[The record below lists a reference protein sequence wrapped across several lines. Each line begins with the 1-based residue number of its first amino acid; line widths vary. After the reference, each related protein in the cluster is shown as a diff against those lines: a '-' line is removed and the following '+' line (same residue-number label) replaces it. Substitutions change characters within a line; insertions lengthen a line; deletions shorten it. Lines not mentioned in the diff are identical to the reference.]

1 MKPEKKHK
9 VLFLC
14 TGNQARSQ
22 MAEGLLRA
30 CSGGSM
36 NIVSA
41 GSRPKDALH
50 PLAVKALAEI
60 KIDIAAAEPKDV
72 KRFLGEGFNYIITLC
87 DNARDECPYFPG
99 DAVRIHWSLTDPA
112 AVTGSKEDRI
122 SAFRAIRDEIS
133 RRIDDFLDGITGRS
147 D

>member
-22 MAEGLLRA
+22 IAEGLLRA
-30 CSGGSM
+30 RSGDTMDIS
-36 NIVSA
+36 SA
-41 GSRPKDALH
+41 GSRPKDAVH
-50 PLAVKALAEI
+50 PLAVKALAEMG
-60 KIDIAAAEPKDV
+60 IDIAAAEPKGVD
-72 KRFLGEGFNYIITLC
+72 RFAGEDFDYIITLC

-99 DAVRIHWSLTDPA
+99 DGARIHWSLSDPA
-112 AVTGSKEDRI
+112 AVSGSEEEQLI
-122 SAFRAIRDEIS
+122 SFRAIRDDIAQ
-133 RRIDDFLDGITGRS
+133 RIDGFLDGIISGS